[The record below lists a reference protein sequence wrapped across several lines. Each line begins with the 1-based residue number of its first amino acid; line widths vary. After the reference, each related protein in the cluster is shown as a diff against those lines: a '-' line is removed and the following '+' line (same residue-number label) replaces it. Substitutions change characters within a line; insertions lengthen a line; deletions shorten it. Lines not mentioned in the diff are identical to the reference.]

1 MRERKFWIIVLIAF
15 FVFVISFALN
25 LQYLKSSVDHV
36 VFEDVKTVK
45 NVLSS
50 SLQMVLRT
58 QKEQEFYIVKNLLRA
73 EEWLSN
79 NPNFSRNNLKWLVEV
94 TGISGILV
102 LSGDLKPVESFPE
115 NANPEN
121 ILEDFDSN
129 YLKFQDL
136 YPYENDHSVNLAS
149 FINGRIVIF
158 FALKKDLREKGLI
171 SGTEELLKVLEED
184 KKISYLALQDTQGI
198 WFGIKVPEDLSDI
211 DEDSDLMKVYK
222 KGKYISRVTYLGDE
236 DILEIAIPFEL
247 PQYFNGILRLGI
259 SRSYYVSA
267 YKGFVRNL
275 AIIHLI
281 LLALVV
287 FVLFFIF
294 TRRKLQI
301 KLLSF
306 DTMLSHIP
314 LGVAVFDRFDNLI
327 FANDDFYKS
336 LKIPKGKA
344 QKLSFSEMFPKVPVL
359 ELFSQKDQIKKLRYT
374 FVPIISGE
382 NRRVGTLVIVES
394 TELEDRLERA
404 ERIELL
410 GEMSAQV
417 AHEIKNPLN
426 SISMIVQRLNSEFV
440 VQPEMEARELLSIL
454 SKEIDR
460 IKEIVNRFVS
470 IMSPLKVNWQCT
482 PICELVEEV
491 LSEFLTELRLKEISF
506 RTVYRACPNILIDEE
521 KIKEVLRN
529 VIRNSVEAIAP
540 DGRGF
545 IKVTVLTQGEN
556 LMVAISDNGVGMTKD
571 ELIKAS
577 TPFFTSKAKG
587 SGLGLFFVRKVVEA
601 HGGDLIIKSVK
612 NKGTVVVIILP
623 YAKDRRC

>member
-1 MRERKFWIIVLIAF
+1 MIAF

-394 TELEDRLERA
+394 TELEDNLERA

-410 GEMSAQV
+410 S
-417 AHEIKNPLN
+417 
-426 SISMIVQRLNSEFV
+426 
-440 VQPEMEARELLSIL
+440 
-454 SKEIDR
+454 
-460 IKEIVNRFVS
+460 
-470 IMSPLKVNWQCT
+470 
-482 PICELVEEV
+482 
-491 LSEFLTELRLKEISF
+491 
-506 RTVYRACPNILIDEE
+506 
-521 KIKEVLRN
+521 
-529 VIRNSVEAIAP
+529 
-540 DGRGF
+540 
-545 IKVTVLTQGEN
+545 
-556 LMVAISDNGVGMTKD
+556 
-571 ELIKAS
+571 
-577 TPFFTSKAKG
+577 
-587 SGLGLFFVRKVVEA
+587 
-601 HGGDLIIKSVK
+601 
-612 NKGTVVVIILP
+612 
-623 YAKDRRC
+623 